1 MSETVVVHDEEG
13 TGYRFS
19 WGLAF
24 AGAVVAAAVTLLLLT
39 LGAGVGLLLMHPLTG
54 DNPSIPRFLTGG
66 AIYFFAV
73 QAFGFA
79 VGGHVAGRLLG
90 PLPESH
96 FQEEVRAAIHGLVVW
111 ALAVLGTV
119 VMLAAA
125 GAATAALYGINRT
138 ASEPQHTSAVIVDR
152 LFRPGLEQTVTTP
165 GPANPTAVPPPAI
178 GAASPIEQPSE
189 SPSTVMLTQPAVGD
203 GAHARAEAG
212 RLIEADFAPGGAF
225 TTDDRARLTELVSQQ
240 AGVSQ
245 REASLRVAAAESQL
259 TDRMHRT
266 AEAARKT
273 TSYASLWIAFS
284 LLFGALVA
292 MVAAVTARL
301 EDDRETAWTL
311 FAFHRG
317 WRS

>member
-19 WGLAF
+19 WGLAL
-24 AGAVVAAAVTLLLLT
+24 AGAVVTAAVTLFLLT
-39 LGAGVGLLLMHPLTG
+39 LGAGFGLLLMHPFAG
-54 DNPSIPRFLTGG
+54 DHPSMPGFLTGG
-66 AIYFFAV
+66 AIYFFAA

-119 VMLAAA
+119 LLLAVA
-125 GAATAALYGINRT
+125 GATTAALYGISRT
-138 ASEPQHTSAVIVDR
+138 TSEPQHSAAIIVDR
-152 LFRPGLEQTVTTP
+152 LFRPGLEQTVITP
-165 GPANPTAVPPPAI
+165 GPANPTAVPPPTI
-178 GAASPIEQPSE
+178 GEANPQAAATP
-189 SPSTVMLTQPAVGD
+189 PAETAEALPPAGD

-212 RLIEADFAPGGAF
+212 RLIEAAPGGTF
-225 TTDDRARLTELVSQQ
+225 STDDRARLTQLVSQQ

-245 REASLRVAAAESQL
+245 REARLRVAAMESQL
-259 TDRMHRT
+259 SEGMRRT
-266 AEAARKT
+266 AEAARKA
-273 TSYASLWIAFS
+273 TSYVSLWIGFA
-284 LLFGALVA
+284 LLFGAIVA

-317 WRS
+317 WRN

>member
-19 WGLAF
+19 WGLTF
-24 AGAVVAAAVTLLLLT
+24 AGAVVAAAVTLFLLT
-39 LGAGVGLLLMHPLTG
+39 LGAGVGLLLMHPLTSG
-54 DNPSIPRFLTGG
+54 TPSVPHFLTGG
-66 AIYFFAV
+66 AIYFLAA

-119 VMLAAA
+119 LMLAAA
-125 GAATAALYGINRT
+125 GAATAALYGINKT
-138 ASEPQHTSAVIVDR
+138 TSEPQHAAAIIVDR
-152 LFRPGLEQTVTTP
+152 LFRPGPEQTVIAPT
-165 GPANPTAVPPPAI
+165 NPTAPAI
-178 GAASPIEQPSE
+178 GAANPVDEPAATI
-189 SPSTVMLTQPAVGD
+189 TVAQPAASNA
-203 GAHARAEAG
+203 AHARAEAG
-212 RLIEADFAPGGAF
+212 RLIDAAAGSTF
-225 TTDDRARLTELVSQQ
+225 TTDDRARLTQLVSQQ
-240 AGVSQ
+240 AWVSP
-245 REASLRVAAAESQL
+245 REASLRVAATESQL
-259 TDRMHRT
+259 SDRMRRT
-266 AEAARKT
+266 AEAARKGA
-273 TSYASLWIAFS
+273 SYTSLWIAFS
-284 LLFGALVA
+284 LLFGAVVA

-301 EDDRETAWTL
+301 EDDRESAWTL

>member
-24 AGAVVAAAVTLLLLT
+24 AGAVVAAAVTLFLLT
-39 LGAGVGLLLMHPLTG
+39 LGAGFGLLLMHPISA
-54 DNPSIPRFLTGG
+54 DHPSVPSFLTGG
-66 AIYFFAV
+66 AIYFFAA

-79 VGGHVAGRLLG
+79 VGGHVAGRLMG

-119 VMLAAA
+119 LMLAAA
-125 GAATAALYGINRT
+125 GATTAALYGISRT
-138 ASEPQHTSAVIVDR
+138 TGEPQHSAAIVVDR
-152 LFRPGLEQTVTTP
+152 LFRPGPEQTVITP
-165 GPANPTAVPPPAI
+165 GNPTAVPSPAI
-178 GAASPIEQPSE
+178 GAANPTEQPAA
-189 SPSTVMLTQPAVGD
+189 SPPADPVIQSAAGD

-212 RLIEADFAPGGAF
+212 RLIEADFAPGGRF
-225 TTDDRARLTELVSQQ
+225 STDDRTRLTQLVSQQ
-240 AGVSQ
+240 AGVTR
-245 REASLRVAAAESQL
+245 REATLRVAAIESQL
-259 TDRMHRT
+259 SDRMRRT
-266 AEAARKT
+266 ANAALKA
-273 TSYASLWIAFS
+273 TSYTSLWIAFS
-284 LLFGALVA
+284 LLFGAIVA

-311 FAFHRG
+311 FAFRGHR
-317 WRS
+317 

>member
-1 MSETVVVHDEEG
+1 MSDAIVVEDEQG

-24 AGAVVAAAVTLLLLT
+24 AGAVVAAAVTLFLLT
-39 LGAGVGLLLMHPLTG
+39 LGAGVGLLLVHPMTG
-54 DNPSIPRFLTGG
+54 DNPSMPSFLTGG

-111 ALAVLGTV
+111 AVAVLASV
-119 VMLAAA
+119 AMIAA
-125 GAATAALYGINRT
+125 GGAGTAALYGI
-138 ASEPQHTSAVIVDR
+138 SKPEPQRASAIIVDR
-152 LFRPGLEQTVTTP
+152 LFRPGPDRAVA
-165 GPANPTAVPPPAI
+165 GPTNLTAVPPPAI
-178 GAASPIEQPSE
+178 GGTDEAVSPEPS
-189 SPSTVMLTQPAVGD
+189 SAPAVVTATPVQAGD

-212 RLIEADFAPGGAF
+212 RLIEADFTPGGTF
-225 TTDDRARLTELVSQQ
+225 TTDDRVRLIQLVSQQ

-245 REASLRVAAAESQL
+245 REATLRVAAMESLL
-259 TDRMHRT
+259 TDRARRT
-266 AEAARKT
+266 AEAARKIA
-273 TSYASLWIAFS
+273 SYASLWMAFA

-317 WRS
+317 WRN